1 MPVTDDLCSTDMD
14 VELRHLR
21 AFTAV
26 ATERSFTAASRQL
39 LITQPA
45 LTRTVQQLE
54 TALGVQ
60 LLERTSRKVE
70 LTDAGRSFLVHVQG
84 VLRDL
89 DLAVAE
95 AVGERELRIGFAWIL
110 PAPWI
115 TETIAAFEA
124 ATGAAARLV
133 RRDDLEA
140 SLRQGE
146 IDVALTR
153 IALHSHD
160 VVEVGVFEESRV
172 AAVGARSPLASH
184 DHLTWAELARHPV
197 VMNTRSG
204 NTRAELW
211 PEHQRPQQII
221 KCDNYDEWIAE
232 VAAGHG
238 VGATALSA
246 SLTFVHPEIVYLPL
260 VDAPPVTLHLS
271 WSRRRDGVLVRRF
284 REITL
289 TRRSLYIEPETNA
302 PDVNGFLTAL
312 WSDD

>member
-1 MPVTDDLCSTDMD
+1 MPVTDDLCSTGMD

-54 TALGVQ
+54 SALGVQ
-60 LLERTSRKVE
+60 LLERTSRRVE
-70 LTDAGRSFLVHVQG
+70 LTAAGRGFLVHIQS

-115 TETIAAFEA
+115 TETTAAFEA

-140 SLRQGE
+140 SLCQSE

-153 IALHSHD
+153 ASLRSRD
-160 VVEVGVFEESRV
+160 VVEVGVLEESRV
-172 AAVGARSPLASH
+172 AAVGARSPLAGR
-184 DHLTWAELARHPV
+184 DQVTWGELAEHPV

-204 NTRAELW
+204 STRAELW

-221 KCDNYDEWIAE
+221 ECGNYDEWIAE

-246 SLTFVHPEIVYLPL
+246 SLAYTHPGIVYLPL

-271 WSRRRDGVLVRRF
+271 WSRRRDSVLVRRF

-289 TRRSLYIEPETNA
+289 ARRST
-302 PDVNGFLTAL
+302 
-312 WSDD
+312 